1 MSISTSRMG
10 VPCTVL
16 TSRHEEERMIRGR
29 RFQNEKQKEEKPY
42 LFIDPK
48 KNLKWEVE
56 LYQLSCRWCR

>member
-48 KNLKWEVE
+48 KNLK
-56 LYQLSCRWCR
+56 